1 MFPREDGMRSDKMK
15 KGMEKAPHRSLFGAM
30 GCLPEEL
37 ERPIIGIANSAS
49 ELIPGHIHLD
59 RISQAVKDGIRMTG
73 GTPMEFSTIGI
84 CDGIAMNHEGM
95 KYSLGSRELICDSVE
110 VMAKAYPFDG
120 LVLIPNCDKIIPGMM
135 MAAMRLNIP
144 CIMISGGPMLAGRFK
159 GQAVDLISVFEG
171 VGKVAGGL
179 MAKSELALLEQCACP
194 GPGSCAGMFTA
205 NSMNCLSEALGLA
218 LPGNGTVPAVH
229 AGRIRLAKRAGQRI
243 LALVRDNIKPR
254 DIVTRDAFVNAI
266 TVDMAF
272 GGSSNT
278 ALHLP
283 AIAHEGGIRLP
294 LSLFDE
300 VSERIPHLCN
310 MSPAGPHHLEDLF
323 EAGGVYGI
331 MKELSRRRFIRKHCM
346 TVEGKTVG
354 QILRNV
360 TVENPEVIRPLE
372 KAYHEKGGLAV
383 LYGSL
388 APQGAI
394 VKRIGAAESVW
405 HFSGRAKV
413 FDSEE
418 QAGAAILGGRIKAG
432 DVVIIRY
439 EGPKGGPGMR
449 EMLTPTSVLAGR
461 GLGESCALITDGRF
475 SGGTRGLC
483 IGHVSPEAAEGGP
496 VAFVRDGDTVEIDLN
511 KKTLDLLVDRKEMD
525 RRKRAWKPPEPKIKE
540 GYMARY
546 ARQVTSA
553 ATGAVF
559 KEP

>member
-1 MFPREDGMRSDKMK
+1 MRSDKMK
-15 KGMEKAPHRSLFGAM
+15 KGLEKAPHRSLFSAM

-37 ERPIIGIANSAS
+37 ERPIIGIANSAN

-59 RISQAVKDGIRMTG
+59 RVCQAAKDGIRLAG

-144 CIMISGGPMLAGRFK
+144 CIMVSGGPMLAGRFK
-159 GQAVDLISVFEG
+159 GKPVDLISVFEG

-179 MAKSELALLEQCACP
+179 MTEQELGLLEQCACP
-194 GPGSCAGMFTA
+194 GPGSCSGMFTA
-205 NSMNCLSEALGLA
+205 NSMNCLSEALGIG
-218 LPGNGTVPAVH
+218 LPGNGTIPAVH
-229 AGRIRLAKRAGQRI
+229 AGRIRLAKAAGQKIVELIQR
-243 LALVRDNIKPR
+243 NIRPR
-254 DIVTRDAFVNAI
+254 SIMTLDAFRNAI
-266 TVDMAF
+266 AVDMAF

-283 AIAHEGGIRLP
+283 AIAHEGGITLP

-300 VSERIPHLCN
+300 ISEKVPHICN

-331 MKELSRRRFIRKHCM
+331 MKELSKKNLINKKC
-346 TVEGKTVG
+346 
-354 QILRNV
+354 LNV
-360 TVENPEVIRPLE
+360 TGGKVGDVL
-372 KAYHEKGGLAV
+372 KAAVVADHEIIHSVDKPYHEKGGLAV
-383 LYGSL
+383 LTGSL

-394 VKRIGAAESVW
+394 VKRIGVLETAW
-405 HFSGRAKV
+405 HFVGKARV
-413 FDSEE
+413 FESEE
-418 QAGAAILGGRIKAG
+418 EAGAAIIAG
-432 DVVIIRY
+432 KINKGDAVIIRY

-449 EMLTPTSVLAGR
+449 EMLTPTSILAGR
-461 GLGESCALITDGRF
+461 GLDAYCALITDGRF

-496 VAFVRDGDTVEIDLN
+496 VAFVKNGDKIEIDLVKKKIDLHVSKSEMDKR
-511 KKTLDLLVDRKEMD
+511 KKT
-525 RRKRAWKPPEPKIKE
+525 WKKPQPKIKE

-546 ARQVTSA
+546 AKMVTSA
-553 ATGAVF
+553 ASGAVF
-559 KEP
+559 IDS

>member
-1 MFPREDGMRSDKMK
+1 MRSDKMK
-15 KGMEKAPHRSLFGAM
+15 KGLEKAPHRSLFSAM

-37 ERPIIGIANSAS
+37 ERPIIGIANSAN

-59 RISQAVKDGIRMTG
+59 RVCQAVKDGVRMAG

-144 CIMISGGPMLAGRFK
+144 CIMVSGGPMLAGRFK
-159 GQAVDLISVFEG
+159 GKPVDLISVFEG

-179 MAKSELALLEQCACP
+179 MSEDELGLLEQCACP
-194 GPGSCAGMFTA
+194 GPGSCSGMFTA
-205 NSMNCLSEALGLA
+205 NSMNCLSEALGIG
-218 LPGNGTVPAVH
+218 LPGNGTIPAVH
-229 AGRIRLAKRAGQRI
+229 AGRIRLAKVTGQKI
-243 LALVRDNIKPR
+243 VELIKNDIRPR
-254 DIVTRDAFVNAI
+254 SIMTLDAFKNAI
-266 TVDMAF
+266 AVDMAF

-283 AIAHEGGIRLP
+283 AIAHEGGISLP
-294 LSLFDE
+294 LALFDE
-300 VSERIPHLCN
+300 ISEKVPHICN

-331 MKELSRRRFIRKHCM
+331 MKELSKKNLISKKC
-346 TVEGKTVG
+346 
-354 QILRNV
+354 LNV
-360 TVENPEVIRPLE
+360 TGGKLGDVLKAAAVTNREVIHLLDTP
-372 KAYHEKGGLAV
+372 YHEKGGLAV
-383 LYGSL
+383 LSGSL

-394 VKRIGAAESVW
+394 VKRIGVLEKAW
-405 HFSGRAKV
+405 HFVGTAKI
-413 FDSEE
+413 FESEE
-418 QAGAAILGGRIKAG
+418 DAGAAIMADKIKKG
-432 DVVIIRY
+432 DAVIIRY

-449 EMLTPTSVLAGR
+449 EMLTPTSILAGR
-461 GLGESCALITDGRF
+461 GLDTHCALITDGRF

-496 VAFVRDGDTVEIDLN
+496 IALVKNGDKVEIDLI
-511 KKTLDLLVDRKEMD
+511 KKTINLHVSKTEMD
-525 RRKRAWKPPEPKIKE
+525 KRKKVWKQPQPKIKE

-546 ARQVTSA
+546 AKMVTSA

-559 KEP
+559 KD

>member
-1 MFPREDGMRSDKMK
+1 MRSDKMK
-15 KGMEKAPHRSLFGAM
+15 KGLEKAPHRSLFSAM

-37 ERPIIGIANSAS
+37 ERPIIGIANSAN

-59 RISQAVKDGIRMTG
+59 RVCQAVKDGIRLAG

-144 CIMISGGPMLAGRFK
+144 CIMVSGGPMLAGRFK
-159 GQAVDLISVFEG
+159 GRPVDLISVFEG
-171 VGKVAGGL
+171 VGKV
-179 MAKSELALLEQCACP
+179 
-194 GPGSCAGMFTA
+194 
-205 NSMNCLSEALGLA
+205 
-218 LPGNGTVPAVH
+218 
-229 AGRIRLAKRAGQRI
+229 
-243 LALVRDNIKPR
+243 
-254 DIVTRDAFVNAI
+254 NAI
-266 TVDMAF
+266 AVDMAF

-283 AIAHEGGIRLP
+283 AIAHEGGIALP
-294 LSLFDE
+294 LALFDE
-300 VSERIPHLCN
+300 ISEKVPHICN

-331 MKELSRRRFIRKHCM
+331 MKELSKRNLISKKC
-346 TVEGKTVG
+346 
-354 QILRNV
+354 LNV
-360 TVENPEVIRPLE
+360 TGGKLGDILKSAAVTNREVIHSLDAP
-372 KAYHEKGGLAV
+372 YHEKGGLAV
-383 LYGSL
+383 LSGSL

-394 VKRIGAAESVW
+394 VKRIGVLEKVW
-405 HFSGRAKV
+405 HFVGKAKV
-413 FDSEE
+413 FESEE
-418 QAGAAILGGRIKAG
+418 EAGAAIMAGKIKEG
-432 DVVIIRY
+432 DAVIIRY

-449 EMLTPTSVLAGR
+449 EMLTPTSILAGR
-461 GLGESCALITDGRF
+461 GLDEYCALITDGRF

-483 IGHVSPEAAEGGP
+483 VGHVSPEAAEGGP
-496 VAFVRDGDTVEIDLN
+496 VAFVKNGDKIEIDLI
-511 KKTLDLLVDRKEMD
+511 KKTIDIHVGKAEMD
-525 RRKRAWKPPEPKIKE
+525 KRKRAWKKPQPKIKE

-546 ARQVTSA
+546 AKMVTSA

-559 KEP
+559 KE

>member
-1 MFPREDGMRSDKMK
+1 MRSDKMK
-15 KGMEKAPHRSLFGAM
+15 KGLEKAPHRSLFGAM

-37 ERPIIGIANSAS
+37 ERPIIGIANSAN

-59 RISQAVKDGIRMTG
+59 RVCEAVKSGVRLAG
-73 GTPMEFSTIGI
+73 ATPMEFSTIGI

-144 CIMISGGPMLAGRFK
+144 CIMVSGGPMLTGRFK
-159 GQAVDLISVFEG
+159 GQTVDLISVFEG
-171 VGKVAGGL
+171 VGRVAGGL
-179 MAKSELALLEQCACP
+179 MDEKELALLELCACP
-194 GPGSCAGMFTA
+194 GPGSCSGMFTA
-205 NSMNCLSEALGLA
+205 NSMNCLSEALGIG
-218 LPGNGTVPAVH
+218 LPGNGTIPAVH
-229 AGRIRLAKRAGQRI
+229 AARIRLAKTAGQKI
-243 LALVRDNIKPR
+243 VELIKKDIKPR
-254 DIVTRDAFVNAI
+254 DIMTRDAFENAI

-283 AIAHEGGIRLP
+283 AIAHEGGIDLP
-294 LSLFDE
+294 LALFDDI
-300 VSERIPHLCN
+300 SEKVPHICN

-331 MKELSRRRFIRKHCM
+331 MKELSKKNLINKRCI
-346 TVEGKTVG
+346 TVTGNKVG
-354 QILRNV
+354 DILKAAAV
-360 TVENPEVIRPLE
+360 ADTTIIRPVD
-372 KAYHEKGGLAV
+372 APYHEKGGLAV
-383 LYGSL
+383 LSGSL

-394 VKRIGAAESVW
+394 VKRIGVDESIW
-405 HFSGRAKV
+405 HFAGKARV
-413 FDSEE
+413 FESEE
-418 QAGAAILGGRIKAG
+418 EAGQAIMGGKIKEGDAI
-432 DVVIIRY
+432 IIRY

-461 GLGESCALITDGRF
+461 GLDRACALITDGRF

-496 VAFVRDGDTVEIDLN
+496 MAFVKDGDQIEIDLT
-511 KKTLDLLVDRKEMD
+511 KKTIDLHVNKTEMEK
-525 RRKRAWKPPEPKIKE
+525 RRKAWVRPEPKIKD

-546 ARQVTSA
+546 ARMVTSA

-559 KEP
+559 GS

>member
-1 MFPREDGMRSDKMK
+1 MK
-15 KGMEKAPHRSLFGAM
+15 KGLEKAPHRSLFSAM

-37 ERPIIGIANSAS
+37 ERPIIGIANSAN

-59 RISQAVKDGIRMTG
+59 RLCQAVKDGIRIAG

-144 CIMISGGPMLAGRFK
+144 CIMVSGGPMLAGRFK
-159 GQAVDLISVFEG
+159 GKAVDLISVFEG

-179 MAKSELALLEQCACP
+179 MTEEELGILEQCACP
-194 GPGSCAGMFTA
+194 GPGSCSGMFTA
-205 NSMNCLSEALGLA
+205 NSMNCLSEALGIG
-218 LPGNGTVPAVH
+218 LPGNGTIPAVH
-229 AGRIRLAKRAGQRI
+229 SGRIRLAKAAGKKIVDLIQKNLR
-243 LALVRDNIKPR
+243 PR
-254 DIVTRDAFVNAI
+254 SIMTLEAFKNAI
-266 TVDMAF
+266 AVDMAF

-283 AIAHEGGIRLP
+283 AIAHEGGITLP

-300 VSERIPHLCN
+300 ISEKVPHICN

-331 MKELSRRRFIRKHCM
+331 MKELSKKNLINKKC
-346 TVEGKTVG
+346 
-354 QILRNV
+354 LNV
-360 TVENPEVIRPLE
+360 TGGKLGDVL
-372 KAYHEKGGLAV
+372 KAAAVTDHEIIHTIDKPYHEKGGLAV
-383 LYGSL
+383 LSGSL

-394 VKRIGAAESVW
+394 VKRIGVLESSW
-405 HFSGRAKV
+405 HFVGTAKI
-413 FDSEE
+413 FESEE
-418 QAGAAILGGRIKAG
+418 DAGAAIMAGKIKEG
-432 DVVIIRY
+432 DAVIIRY

-461 GLGESCALITDGRF
+461 GLDAHCALITDGRF

-496 VAFVRDGDTVEIDLN
+496 IAFAKNGDKIEIDLV
-511 KKTLDLLVDRKEMD
+511 KKTIDIHVSKAEMD
-525 RRKRAWKPPEPKIKE
+525 KRKKTWKMPQPKIKE

-546 ARQVTSA
+546 AKMVTSA
-553 ATGAVF
+553 ASGAVF
-559 KEP
+559 ITSEVEKM

>member
-1 MFPREDGMRSDKMK
+1 MRSDKMK
-15 KGMEKAPHRSLFGAM
+15 KGLEKAPHRSLFSAM

-37 ERPIIGIANSAS
+37 ERPIIGIANSAN

-59 RISQAVKDGIRMTG
+59 RVCQAVKDGIRLAG

-144 CIMISGGPMLAGRFK
+144 CIMVSGGPMLAGRFK
-159 GQAVDLISVFEG
+159 GKPVDLISVFEG
-171 VGKVAGGL
+171 VGKVAAGL
-179 MAKSELALLEQCACP
+179 MSEDELGLLEQCACP
-194 GPGSCAGMFTA
+194 GPGSCSGMFTA
-205 NSMNCLSEALGLA
+205 NSMNCLSEALGIG
-218 LPGNGTVPAVH
+218 LPGNGTIPAVH
-229 AGRIRLAKRAGQRI
+229 AGRIRLAKVTGQRI
-243 LALVRDNIKPR
+243 VELIKKDIRPR
-254 DIVTRDAFVNAI
+254 SIMTLDAFKNAI
-266 TVDMAF
+266 AVDMAF

-283 AIAHEGGIRLP
+283 AIAHEGGISLP
-294 LSLFDE
+294 LALFDE
-300 VSERIPHLCN
+300 ISEKVPHICN

-331 MKELSRRRFIRKHCM
+331 MKELSKKNLIIKKC
-346 TVEGKTVG
+346 
-354 QILRNV
+354 LNV
-360 TVENPEVIRPLE
+360 TGSKLGDVLKAAAVTNREVIHLLDTP
-372 KAYHEKGGLAV
+372 YHEKGGLAV
-383 LYGSL
+383 LSGSL

-394 VKRIGAAESVW
+394 VKRIGVLEKAW
-405 HFSGRAKV
+405 HFVGTAKV
-413 FDSEE
+413 FESEE
-418 QAGAAILGGRIKAG
+418 DAGAAIMADKIKKG
-432 DVVIIRY
+432 DAVIIRY

-449 EMLTPTSVLAGR
+449 EMLTPTSILAGR
-461 GLGESCALITDGRF
+461 GLDKHCALITDGRF

-496 VAFVRDGDTVEIDLN
+496 IALVKNGDKIEIDLI
-511 KKTLDLLVDRKEMD
+511 KKTMNLHVSKAEMD
-525 RRKRAWKPPEPKIKE
+525 KRKKVWKQPQPKIKE

-546 ARQVTSA
+546 AKMVTSA

-559 KEP
+559 KD

>member
-1 MFPREDGMRSDKMK
+1 MRSDKMK
-15 KGMEKAPHRSLFGAM
+15 KGMEKAPHRSLFSAM

-37 ERPIIGIANSAS
+37 ERPIIGIANSAN

-59 RISQAVKDGIRMTG
+59 RICQAVKDGIRLAG

-144 CIMISGGPMLAGRFK
+144 AIMISGGPMLAGRFK
-159 GQAVDLISVFEG
+159 GKAVDLISVFEG

-179 MAKSELALLEQCACP
+179 MSESELGMLEQCACP

-205 NSMNCLSEALGLA
+205 NSMNCLSEALGIA
-218 LPGNGTVPAVH
+218 LPGNGTIPAVH
-229 AGRIRLAKRAGQRI
+229 AARIRLAKMTGKRI
-243 LALVRDNIKPR
+243 VGLIKEDVKPR
-254 DIVTRDAFVNAI
+254 DIVTMDAFVNAV

-283 AIAHEGGIRLP
+283 AVAHEGGIKLP
-294 LSLFDE
+294 LSVFDE
-300 VSERIPHLCN
+300 VSERVPHICN
-310 MSPAGPHHLEDLF
+310 MSPAGPHHLEDLS

-331 MKELSRRRFIRKHCM
+331 MKELSKKGLINKKCM
-346 TVEGKTVG
+346 TVAGAKIGELLKGA
-354 QILRNV
+354 
-360 TVENPEVIRPLE
+360 TVEDHDVIRPLN

-383 LYGSL
+383 LSGTL
-388 APQGAI
+388 APDGAI
-394 VKRIGAAESVW
+394 VKRIGVVESIW
-405 HFSGRAKV
+405 HFEGTARV
-413 FDSEE
+413 FESEE
-418 QAGAAILGGRIKAG
+418 DAGAAIMEGKIKPG
-432 DVVIIRY
+432 DAVIIRY

-449 EMLTPTSVLAGR
+449 EMLTPTSVLAGM
-461 GLGESCALITDGRF
+461 GLDAQCALITDGRF

-496 VAFVRDGDTVEIDLN
+496 IGLVKNGDRIEIDL
-511 KKTLDLLVDRKEMD
+511 DRKTIEILVSKKEMEK
-525 RRKRAWKPPEPKIKE
+525 RRKAWQRPEPKIKT

-546 ARQVTSA
+546 AEMVTSA
-553 ATGAVF
+553 ASGAVF
-559 KEP
+559 K